1 MNPILPTNELCY
13 GGDWNPEQWP
23 AETIREDIELMHEAG
38 VNLVTLGVFSWAKL
52 EPRPG
57 EYNFAWLREI
67 MDQCAAAG
75 IYVDLATGTASPP
88 VWMARQHPESLPVDE
103 AGVRLFFGSRQ
114 Q

>member
-57 EYNFAWLREI
+57 QYNFMWPHLPCGWLVSTPNP
-67 MDQCAAAG
+67 
-75 IYVDLATGTASPP
+75 YP
-88 VWMARQHPESLPVDE
+88 
-103 AGVRLFFGSRQ
+103 
-114 Q
+114 